1 MRDRIT
7 ERFAELARE
16 GRAGLVTFLVAG
28 DPDMATFEDLLA
40 ALPEAGADVLEVGMP
55 FSDPMADGPAIEAG
69 YQRALRAGTRLRHVL
84 QAVERFRRRDPTTP
98 VVLMGYYNPI
108 YRYGVER
115 FVEDARA
122 AGVDGLIVVDLPPE
136 EDGELRGPARE
147 AGLHFVRL
155 VAPTSITA
163 PGRLPRL
170 VESASGFLYYIS
182 FTGVTGA
189 REPDL
194 SEVEEALAAIR
205 RVTELP
211 VAVGFGIREPV
222 QAAAV
227 ARLAD
232 AVVVG
237 SALVR
242 LVAAHLDEA
251 GRPRDDLR
259 GAVVERVR
267 ALAAAVHG
275 AERNAGE

>member
-1 MRDRIT
+1 VSDRIAARF
-7 ERFAELARE
+7 ERLSRE

-28 DPDMATFEDLLA
+28 DPDMATFEELLA
-40 ALPEAGADVLEVGMP
+40 GLPEAGADILEVGMP

-84 QAVERFRRRDPTTP
+84 EAVECFRRRDPDTP

-108 YRYGVER
+108 YRYGPQR
-115 FVEDARA
+115 FVRDARA
-122 AGVDGLIVVDLPPE
+122 AGADGLIVVDLPPE
-136 EDGELRGPARE
+136 EDGELRLPARE

-163 PGRLPRL
+163 PGRLEQL
-170 VESASGFLYYIS
+170 AAGASGFLYYIS

-189 REPDL
+189 RDPDL
-194 SEVEEALAAIR
+194 SEVEEAVAAIR
-205 RVTELP
+205 RVTDLP
-211 VAVGFGIREPV
+211 LAVGFGIREPA
-222 QAAAV
+222 QAARI

-242 LVAAHLDEA
+242 LVAEHLDGS
-251 GRPRDDLR
+251 GRPRDDLT
-259 GAVVERVR
+259 GAVLGRVR

-275 AERNAGE
+275 ARGTSR